1 MQNMASENRRILKCL
16 IIDPDVNALRE
27 TSRLIDNHP
36 SLEVI
41 NSCKTGR
48 SAYNT
53 LNDGAVDLVF
63 MNPALPDTN
72 GFDLI
77 TAMDNPP
84 LVVILSDRPDYA
96 FYAYRIDAVD
106 YRLKPLILD
115 RLEVTLDR
123 VYMRLE
129 MLEAMANRK

>member
-1 MQNMASENRRILKCL
+1 MNSDNRKILKCL

-27 TSRLIDNHP
+27 TSRMIDNHP
-36 SLEVI
+36 QLEII

-48 SAYNT
+48 SAYFT
-53 LNDGAVDLVF
+53 LNDSEIDLVF

-77 TAMDNPP
+77 KAMDNPP

-106 YRLKPLILD
+106 YRMKPLIAD

-123 VYMRLE
+123 VYMRLA
-129 MLEAMANRK
+129 MREAFQKSNG